1 MIANE
6 INDAADNRYHYVY
19 DRSQVRQPRQPLEM
33 GLHAVRG
40 GSIVGDHEVLFCG
53 PDEVITLGHSAAS
66 REVFA
71 NGAVNAAVFL
81 AGKPAGMYSMKD
93 LIQK

>member
-1 MIANE
+1 MQ
-6 INDAADNRYHYVY
+6 YV
-19 DRSQVRQPRQPLEM
+19 E
-33 GLHAVRG
+33 A
-40 GSIVGDHEVLFCG
+40 
-53 PDEVITLGHSAAS
+53 ITLGHSAAS